1 MMIALSDALD
11 RTVVMWGTQ
20 SKITSFGG
28 LDRLRET
35 LVETLQGLAGFCDV
49 KTRSPTTESRSTD

>member
-11 RTVVMWGTQ
+11 RTVVMCGTQ

-28 LDRLRET
+28 LYRLRET
-35 LVETLQGLAGFCDV
+35 LVETLQELAIFL
-49 KTRSPTTESRSTD
+49 